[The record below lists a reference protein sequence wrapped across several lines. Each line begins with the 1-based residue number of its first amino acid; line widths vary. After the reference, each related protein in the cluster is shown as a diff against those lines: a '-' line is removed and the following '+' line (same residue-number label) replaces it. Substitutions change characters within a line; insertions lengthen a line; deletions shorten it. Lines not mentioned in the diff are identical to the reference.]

1 VTAVPEG
8 LTGQRAVVT
17 GGAGFIGSHIADRL
31 TPACE
36 VCVLDR
42 LSSGSVSNLPAGVSL
57 TQGDVRDRQ
66 TLDRVVDGADVIFHE
81 AGLVSVAESVASPEE
96 SHDVNATG
104 TLRVLESARR
114 ADARVVLASSAA
126 VYGVPAEVPIAETQP
141 KAPTSPYG
149 LDKLAADH
157 YARLYADLYGLETVA
172 LRYFNVYGPGQS
184 GDYAGVIG
192 TFLDQARA
200 GGPLTVHGAGTQT
213 RDFVHV
219 EDVVDANLAAAVT
232 DATGRAFNVGTGR
245 AHSIADLARI
255 VRDLA
260 GTAPAVTHT
269 DAREGDIPAS
279 RADISRSRR
288 VLGYEPSIELRTG
301 IRRLLD

>member
-1 VTAVPEG
+1 MSGVPEELAG
-8 LTGQRAVVT
+8 RRAVVT
-17 GGAGFIGSHIADRL
+17 GGAGFIGSHLADRL
-31 TPACE
+31 SPACE
-36 VCVLDR
+36 VSVLDT
-42 LSSGSVSNLPAGVSL
+42 LSAGGVSNLPAGVSL
-57 TQGDVRDRQ
+57 TQGDVRDRETVQ
-66 TLDRVVDGADVIFHE
+66 RVVDGADVIFHE
-81 AGLVSVAESVASPEE
+81 AGLVSVAESVASPAE

-126 VYGVPAEVPIAETQP
+126 VYGVPESVPIAESQP

-172 LRYFNVYGPGQS
+172 LRYFNVYGPRQS
-184 GDYAGVIG
+184 ADYAGVIG

-200 GGPLTVHGAGTQT
+200 GGPLTVHGDGTQT

-219 EDVVDANLAAAVT
+219 EDIVDANLAAAVT
-232 DATGRAFNVGTGR
+232 DTTGRAFNVGTGR
-245 AHSIADLARI
+245 SHSVADLAGI

-260 GTAPAVTHT
+260 GTDPAVTHT

-288 VLGYEPSIELRTG
+288 VLGYEPSIDLRTG
-301 IRRLLD
+301 IRRLLG